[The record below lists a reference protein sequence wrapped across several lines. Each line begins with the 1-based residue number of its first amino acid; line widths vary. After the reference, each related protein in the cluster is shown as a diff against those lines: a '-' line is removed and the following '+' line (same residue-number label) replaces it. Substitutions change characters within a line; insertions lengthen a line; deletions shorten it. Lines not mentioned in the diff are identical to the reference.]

1 MFKAVFVYTI
11 SIKCRDEVLD
21 RPWKKWQY
29 RMEKEFI
36 LPFVPGEKSL
46 FMEGDDEYCA
56 DYVHYDLVAEKFF
69 VDCGG
74 GLCNDSQEVQESLE
88 YQLSKGWTV
97 ARSHESR

>member
-29 RMEKEFI
+29 WMEKEFI

-56 DYVHYDLVAEKFF
+56 DYVHYDLVAEKF
-69 VDCGG
+69 VVNCGG

-88 YQLSKGWTV
+88 YKLSKGWTV